1 MPLFFSSHPFH
12 STPLSHSF
20 PPPAPSPSPSPPTYK
35 NRNSV
40 QNNVVYNFVSEIEYD
55 KEIAGGA
62 SGPQLKIH
70 AAKKIIASG
79 GDSLEQ
85 LTTEAESQM
94 QTWTGKH
101 HALIPKPRLGS
112 PGNKGT
118 FATGPSAVVGALA
131 TESDPFALR
140 TSMGATHEGMERSL
154 AMHEPDQLMEYAWS
168 AVADEILTDNA
179 ERGLP
184 PVPGE
189 TYPWARDP
197 KKFVASW

>member
-1 MPLFFSSHPFH
+1 MG
-12 STPLSHSF
+12 LS
-20 PPPAPSPSPSPPTYK
+20 
-35 NRNSV
+35 
-40 QNNVVYNFVSEIEYD
+40 
-55 KEIAGGA
+55 
-62 SGPQLKIH
+62 
-70 AAKKIIASG
+70 
-79 GDSLEQ
+79 
-85 LTTEAESQM
+85 
-94 QTWTGKH
+94 
-101 HALIPKPRLGS
+101 
-112 PGNKGT
+112 
-118 FATGPSAVVGALA
+118 PSAVVGALA